1 VSIPR
6 VVEAEFIKSAQSI
19 ADSLPEDM
27 SEVVFLG
34 RSNVGKSSTLNS
46 LTQRKNLAKS
56 SATPGKT
63 QLINF
68 FETRYLY
75 NEQSYPVRFV
85 DLPGFG
91 YAKVSK
97 SLKEVWQKNLVEF
110 IQHRVSIR
118 LFIHLRDARH
128 PHAKIDDDVENYISE
143 FIRPD
148 QKYLTVFTKIDKLN
162 QKERAKLK
170 REFPGSITL
179 SNLKKNG
186 HDRVHK
192 IILQTIFGVEDEAKS
207 KNDAVEENEEK
218 E

>member
-1 VSIPR
+1 MTSLR
-6 VVEAEFIKSAQSI
+6 VINADFIKSAQSI
-19 ADSLPEDM
+19 NDSLDDTM

-34 RSNVGKSSTLNS
+34 RSNVGKSSSINTLT
-46 LTQRKNLAKS
+46 LRKNLAKS

-68 FETRYLY
+68 FNVKYRY
-75 NEQSYPVRFV
+75 NEEDYDVRYV

-110 IQHRVSIR
+110 IQKRVSIR

-128 PHAKIDDDVENYISE
+128 PHAQIDEDVESYISE

-170 REFPGSITL
+170 KDFPGSITL
-179 SNLKKNG
+179 SNLKKSG
-186 HDRVHK
+186 QDRIHST
-192 IILQTIFGVEDEAKS
+192 IFTTIFGEQD
-207 KNDAVEENEEK
+207 
-218 E
+218 

>member
-1 VSIPR
+1 MSTPR
-6 VVEAEFIKSAQSI
+6 VVEAAFIKSAQSI

-75 NEQSYPVRFV
+75 NETSYPVRFV

-97 SLKEVWQKNLVEF
+97 TLKEVWQKNLVEF

-128 PHAKIDDDVENYISE
+128 PHAKIDDDVENYISD

-148 QKYLTVFTKIDKLN
+148 QRYLTVFTKIDKLN

-170 REFPGSITL
+170 REFPGSITV

-186 HDRVHK
+186 HDRVHHE
-192 IILQTIFGVEDEAKS
+192 ILQTIFGVDDEVEKQDEA
-207 KNDAVEENEEK
+207 
-218 E
+218 